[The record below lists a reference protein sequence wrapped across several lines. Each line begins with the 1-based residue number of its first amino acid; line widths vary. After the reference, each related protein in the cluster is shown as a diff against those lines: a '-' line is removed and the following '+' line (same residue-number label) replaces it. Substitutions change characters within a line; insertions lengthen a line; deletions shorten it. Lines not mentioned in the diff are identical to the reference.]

1 MKGITLP
8 VNVLVLVAI
17 AVIVL
22 MGLVGLYFTGFSPF
36 GQASGVESVK
46 NEACRDLLIVKR
58 CLNAT
63 NTIKITKFDANKNGV
78 NDSGTNWNWG
88 SGTGDDNLAALCYN
102 YFGARNESQCKS
114 VCTCV
119 GMGISGG
126 DGGSLP
132 PGCTCP
138 GGWQNGA
145 CGTGGCIKQ
154 REQTRTCNPVGC
166 APTSRC
172 VADAAC
178 VSSCSWQQ
186 ISSCGCSDANGNFH
200 EVRCLPLSC
209 SGDCN
214 GQPAGNYC
222 CPTTDGCASIAKNY
236 TGC

>member
-46 NEACRDLLIVKR
+46 NEACRDLLIAKR

-63 NTIKITKFDANKNGV
+63 NTITISKFDANKNGV
-78 NDSGTNWNWG
+78 NDSGTNWDWG

-102 YFGARNESQCKS
+102 YFGAKNESQCKS

-119 GMGISGG
+119 GMGIGG
-126 DGGSLP
+126 GGGGGLP
-132 PGCTCP
+132 PGCTCL

-145 CGTGGCIKQ
+145 CGGNGCILQ
-154 REQTRTCNPVGC
+154 REQTRICNPVGC
-166 APTSRC
+166 AETSRC
-172 VADAAC
+172 VADPVCEIALCDWIADTNCALRRCNYAGTDYRYVTCGPPGCTGGAC
-178 VSSCSWQQ
+178 TK
-186 ISSCGCSDANGNFH
+186 
-200 EVRCLPLSC
+200 
-209 SGDCN
+209 GDV
-214 GQPAGNYC
+214 A
-222 CPTTDGCASIAKNY
+222 CPGPDSTKWVAC
-236 TGC
+236 